1 MRKLKYRGLVLLSAL
16 AVLFAGCAQRGP
28 LEKSGTIELP
38 EQMECALQLHYAGLG
53 LEGKMTRTLD
63 GELSLTLEQP
73 GNLSGL
79 TLETAPE
86 EYRTEYEGI
95 RFAVDRQVLPKTSAP
110 GLLKFALDTANGLSF
125 KIPSGKA
132 PYQIDLQTDYG
143 KMELVVDQD
152 ERENFLPIQITIDNL
167 EFQAVFDSAPTL

>member
-1 MRKLKYRGLVLLSAL
+1 MRKLKTRGLILLGAL
-16 AVLFAGCAQRGP
+16 AILFAGCAQRGA
-28 LEKSGTIELP
+28 LEKSGTVGLP
-38 EQMECALQLHYAGLG
+38 EQMECALQLHYSG
-53 LEGKMTRTLD
+53 LELKGRMTRTLD
-63 GELSLTLEQP
+63 GELALTLEQP

-95 RFAVDRQVLPKTSAP
+95 RFAVDRQVLPKTSVP

-143 KMELVVDQD
+143 KMELVVDRDDQGK
-152 ERENFLPIQITIDNL
+152 FLPIQITIDNL
-167 EFQAVFDSAPTL
+167 EFQAVFDSAPTT